1 MKYDIIYADPPWQYN
16 NKITR
21 GAAESHYPTMSLDE
35 LKALPVKDL
44 ASDNCVLFLWATYP
58 CIEYALEL
66 IKAWGFKYKTL
77 GFQWVKVYRKQTDKF
92 FIGLGNW
99 TRGNTEPCLLAVK
112 GSPKRFSGGVR
123 QLVIAPVQRHSQK
136 PNEVRI
142 RIKELM
148 GFDKKCIELFAR
160 EKRNGWDSWGNEVES
175 DIKLGE

>member
-66 IKAWGFKYKTL
+66 IKAWGF
-77 GFQWVKVYRKQTDKF
+77 
-92 FIGLGNW
+92 
-99 TRGNTEPCLLAVK
+99 
-112 GSPKRFSGGVR
+112 
-123 QLVIAPVQRHSQK
+123 
-136 PNEVRI
+136 
-142 RIKELM
+142 
-148 GFDKKCIELFAR
+148 
-160 EKRNGWDSWGNEVES
+160 
-175 DIKLGE
+175 